1 MLGQLKA
8 NRMCWQKRRKI
19 FPAGEFD
26 PFATVA
32 KRPPEGR
39 FFVAKKSSQ
48 HRYSG
53 SFIFCK
59 DVL

>member
-1 MLGQLKA
+1 VLAKTAQIL
-8 NRMCWQKRRKI
+8 
-19 FPAGEFD
+19 PAGEFD

-53 SFIFCK
+53 SFIFRK
-59 DVL
+59 EIL

>member
-1 MLGQLKA
+1 
-8 NRMCWQKRRKI
+8 MCWQKKGRKI
-19 FPAGEFD
+19 LPAGEFD

-32 KRPPEGR
+32 KRPLEGES
-39 FFVAKKSSQ
+39 FVAKKSSQ

-53 SFIFCK
+53 RFIFRK